1 MSESLFQIS
10 CPSCESVFAVT
21 DPELVGQIIACP
33 KCGGMM
39 LVEAAEVERSAGNS
53 EDASFGE
60 AGENEADGEDFAGV
74 PKAPVVDEA
83 RSEETGDA
91 DANGEEEE
99 KSKNRKVQWS
109 LELP

>member
-39 LVEAAEVERSAGNS
+39 LVETTEVAQDAAVAQ
-53 EDASFGE
+53 D
-60 AGENEADGEDFAGV
+60 GENGLDSKDGENA
-74 PKAPVVDEA
+74 
-83 RSEETGDA
+83 
-91 DANGEEEE
+91 
-99 KSKNRKVQWS
+99 
-109 LELP
+109 